1 MIDAFRQMQWTTDEA
16 ERHTHEATTPTHHI
30 VVLRGETEASLDPA
44 TELCC
49 SACGSLAFRYPRAL
63 DDDKPVICA
72 GCGEFVSTYGE
83 IKRRL
88 GEQD

>member
-1 MIDAFRQMQWTTDEA
+1 M
-16 ERHTHEATTPTHHI
+16 PTHHI
-30 VVLRGETEASLDPA
+30 VALHGDPDLA

-49 SACGSLAFRYPRAL
+49 SACGSLAFRYPKVLA
-63 DDDKPVICA
+63 DDKPVKCA
-72 GCGEFVSTYGE
+72 GCGAFVSTYGE

>member
-1 MIDAFRQMQWTTDEA
+1 VDRRIDDDPPKRVHMS
-16 ERHTHEATTPTHHI
+16 THHI
-30 VVLRGETEASLDPA
+30 EALQGDADPPN
-44 TELCC
+44 ELCC

-63 DDDKPVICA
+63 DDDKPVKCA
-72 GCGEFVSTYGE
+72 GCGSFVSTYGE